1 MKTGSILVLE
11 NYFSYIIKYIKSWVA
26 AFFIA
31 ATLTVC
37 ISPAYSYSV
46 NVEGL
51 SGWQEKAVSRSLNAV
66 AQKLSSGMNST
77 ELIAVFTAVSEKL
90 FKGYRLDTINV
101 DSQIVS
107 LKFIADQPPN
117 NWALEFNEPQIK
129 GAPLEWFKSDL
140 IKAKRVIEL
149 LVEGLPLESLA
160 WCDIVLKEEIEK
172 ELTHILPGWRTSF
185 VVFSKEELPTLEVT
199 FSPEMPVILAFNSSF
214 ISNSLPTLLQGDVK
228 QDLMKEFSLFIG
240 LPVLWVQLHS
250 KEINNWAENFLQTR
264 GIVEKTASF
273 SKVEF
278 KAAPL
283 SQMNVKLESRRYSI
297 GAWASVYAGTKE
309 KSAEFGVHLGKRV
322 EVIPNWI
329 MEVYGEGII
338 QLQDWNPEG
347 RLGVRWSPWGDIWLG
362 GEWSSRDDLWW
373 VRLNID
379 PRLRKP
385 YAWVRIR
392 EDGELNTA
400 LGWKATEYISFELHY
415 DSRDSN
421 MLGLRI
427 LGNL

>member
-1 MKTGSILVLE
+1 
-11 NYFSYIIKYIKSWVA
+11 
-26 AFFIA
+26 
-31 ATLTVC
+31 
-37 ISPAYSYSV
+37 
-46 NVEGL
+46 
-51 SGWQEKAVSRSLNAV
+51 
-66 AQKLSSGMNST
+66 MNST

-185 VVFSKEELPTLEVT
+185 VVFSKAELPTLEVT

>member
-1 MKTGSILVLE
+1 VKTGSILVLE

>member
-1 MKTGSILVLE
+1 LVLE

-392 EDGELNTA
+392 EDG
-400 LGWKATEYISFELHY
+400 G
-415 DSRDSN
+415 
-421 MLGLRI
+421 
-427 LGNL
+427 

>member
-1 MKTGSILVLE
+1 ME

>member
-1 MKTGSILVLE
+1 MVLE

>member
-1 MKTGSILVLE
+1 LVLE

>member
-1 MKTGSILVLE
+1 LVLE

-228 QDLMKEFSLFIG
+228 QDLMKEFSL
-240 LPVLWVQLHS
+240 L
-250 KEINNWAENFLQTR
+250 
-264 GIVEKTASF
+264 
-273 SKVEF
+273 
-278 KAAPL
+278 
-283 SQMNVKLESRRYSI
+283 
-297 GAWASVYAGTKE
+297 
-309 KSAEFGVHLGKRV
+309 
-322 EVIPNWI
+322 
-329 MEVYGEGII
+329 
-338 QLQDWNPEG
+338 
-347 RLGVRWSPWGDIWLG
+347 
-362 GEWSSRDDLWW
+362 
-373 VRLNID
+373 
-379 PRLRKP
+379 
-385 YAWVRIR
+385 
-392 EDGELNTA
+392 
-400 LGWKATEYISFELHY
+400 
-415 DSRDSN
+415 
-421 MLGLRI
+421 
-427 LGNL
+427 

>member
-1 MKTGSILVLE
+1 MKIGSILVLG
-11 NYFSYIIKYIKSWVA
+11 NYFKYNLKYIKNWVA

-31 ATLTVC
+31 ATLIIY

-46 NVEGL
+46 DVDGL
-51 SGWQEKAVSRSLNAV
+51 PDWQERAVSRSLNAV
-66 AQKLSSGMNST
+66 AQKLSSGMDEA
-77 ELIAVFTAVSEKL
+77 ELIEVFKAVSEKL
-90 FKGYRLDTINV
+90 FKGYSLETINV
-101 DSQIVS
+101 TSNIVY
-107 LKFIADQPPN
+107 LKFITIHTIN
-117 NWALEFNEPQIK
+117 NWLVEFNNPQLK
-129 GAPLEWFKSDL
+129 GVPSEWFNSDL
-140 IKAKRVIEL
+140 IKAKKVIEL
-149 LVEGLPLESLA
+149 LIEGLPLESLA
-160 WCDIVLKEEIEK
+160 WCDIALKDEIEK
-172 ELTHILPGWRTSF
+172 ELAHILPGWKPSF
-185 VVFSKEELPTLEVT
+185 VVFSKDDLPMLEVT

-214 ISNSLPTLLQGDVK
+214 VSNSLPTLLQGEVK
-228 QDLMKEFSLFIG
+228 QDLMKEFSPFIG
-240 LPVLWVQLHS
+240 LPVAWAQLHS
-250 KEINNWAENFLQTR
+250 KEINSWAEGVLQTK
-264 GIVEKTASF
+264 GMVEKTASL

-283 SQMNVKLESRRYSI
+283 SQMDVKLESRRYSI

-322 EVIPNWI
+322 EMIPNWI

-373 VRLNID
+373 IRLNID